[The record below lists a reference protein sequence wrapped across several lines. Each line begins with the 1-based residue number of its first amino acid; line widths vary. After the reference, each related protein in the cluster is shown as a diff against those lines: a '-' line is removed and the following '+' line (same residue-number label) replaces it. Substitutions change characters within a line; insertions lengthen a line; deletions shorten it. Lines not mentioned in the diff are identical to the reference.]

1 MKRYWKM
8 IVLEFTE
15 RTPKIQEIPRI
26 GASTATLRTPALF
39 IEEEKRRGQ
48 YFQRYSRS
56 YIFYHMA
63 IFYMIHITVLKLM

>member
-1 MKRYWKM
+1 M

-39 IEEEKRRGQ
+39 IEEEKKRGQ
-48 YFQRYSRS
+48 YFKRYN
-56 YIFYHMA
+56 IFYHMA